1 MKSKIGNKK
10 MNSNIKKLLLGIGI
24 GIITTSIF
32 FLMIGEVETE
42 IRIGSSFDNEKVAIL
57 FSEKNIIEIINLDP
71 DENITINVKEN
82 NIDFEISSKINET
95 EEVLMGETLQF
106 KYPEG
111 LLKDEEINIKLIII
125 N

>member
-1 MKSKIGNKK
+1 MNFEKK
-10 MNSNIKKLLLGIGI
+10 YILLGIGI

-42 IRIGSSFDNEKVAIL
+42 IRIGSSFDNEKIAIL
-57 FSEKNIIEIINLDP
+57 FSEKNIIEIINLNP
-71 DENITINVKEN
+71 DENITININEDD
-82 NIDFEISSKINET
+82 IDFEISSKINET
-95 EEVLMGETLQF
+95 EELLIGKTIEF

-111 LLKDEEINIKLIII
+111 LLKDEEINMKLIVI